1 MVWLYF
7 SKNSSIILIIIATVA
22 IALSIFS
29 FQYSSLISKDIVNI
43 ASEELR
49 SQARIQ
55 VHDFAQILANRLE
68 SITPLLQTLADS
80 PAIQNNEFR
89 RAQTIIDYR
98 KNYTDDLTDFYMWL
112 DKDGKIIWISN
123 INSTTYQRYKGFD
136 LSYRPYF
143 TVPKNINTAYYS
155 SIIESN
161 DKIPRL
167 YISYPILSKQ
177 GDEYKDTTNKT
188 KTGTFK
194 GVVVTAIRLDTLGNL
209 LKNQL
214 FPEFESSMVLMD
226 KNGIIL
232 YSSSNQS
239 SYTGKNIFGEEFQ
252 SMLSTLLSAKS
263 RNSLNELFKTSLQR
277 NTDGSTDIFAQNRMN
292 TIAYEPVIV
301 KGNHF
306 MTSFIS
312 IPHNF
317 ASNVGSAI
325 DQQKNFSIFIVI
337 IIASLAIGISF
348 LVLTWNRRLET
359 IVNTRTAELKKAN
372 KKLVSA
378 YEQLK
383 VHDKMQRDFINVA
396 AHELRTPIQP
406 ILGLTDALR
415 SKIKETEKQEIL
427 DVVIRNAKRLHRLTE
442 DILDVTR
449 IESHTLELQKKRF
462 NLKDIL
468 SNLIQDYRS
477 SQIERKNNNNEQDL
491 KIVYE
496 CKDDTIFVHAD
507 MERITQVISNLINNS
522 LKFTK
527 SGKISLTS
535 EKKDGHAIVSVK
547 DTGTGIEP
555 EIMPKLFSKFASK
568 SYQGTGLGLF
578 ICKSIIEAHGGK
590 IWAENNSDGKGARFA
605 FSLPIN

>member
-1 MVWLYF
+1 
-7 SKNSSIILIIIATVA
+7 
-22 IALSIFS
+22 
-29 FQYSSLISKDIVNI
+29 
-43 ASEELR
+43 LR
-49 SQARIQ
+49 SQARIE

-68 SITPLLQTLADS
+68 SIIPLLQTLADS

-123 INSTTYQRYKGFD
+123 INSTAYQRYKGFD

-239 SYTGKNIFGEEFQ
+239 YTGKNIFGEEFQ
-252 SMLSTLLSAKS
+252 SMLSTLLSPKS

-312 IPHNF
+312 VPHNF

-337 IIASLAIGISF
+337 IIASVAIGISF

-477 SQIERKNNNNEQDL
+477 SQIERKNNNERDL

-527 SGKISLTS
+527 SGKISVTS

-578 ICKSIIEAHGGK
+578 ICKSIIEAHGGR
-590 IWAENNSDGKGARFA
+590 IWAENNSDGKGATFT
-605 FSLPIN
+605 FGLPIN

>member
-49 SQARIQ
+49 SQARIE
-55 VHDFAQILANRLE
+55 VHDFAQILTNRLE
-68 SITPLLQTLADS
+68 SIIPLLQTLADS

-123 INSTTYQRYKGFD
+123 INSTAYQRYKGFD

-252 SMLSTLLSAKS
+252 SMLSTLPSPKLH
-263 RNSLNELFKTSLQR
+263 NSLNELFKNSLQR

-312 IPHNF
+312 VPHNF

-337 IIASLAIGISF
+337 MKIG
-348 LVLTWNRRLET
+348 
-359 IVNTRTAELKKAN
+359 
-372 KKLVSA
+372 
-378 YEQLK
+378 
-383 VHDKMQRDFINVA
+383 
-396 AHELRTPIQP
+396 
-406 ILGLTDALR
+406 
-415 SKIKETEKQEIL
+415 KIKL
-427 DVVIRNAKRLHRLTE
+427 
-442 DILDVTR
+442 
-449 IESHTLELQKKRF
+449 
-462 NLKDIL
+462 
-468 SNLIQDYRS
+468 LI
-477 SQIERKNNNNEQDL
+477 
-491 KIVYE
+491 
-496 CKDDTIFVHAD
+496 
-507 MERITQVISNLINNS
+507 
-522 LKFTK
+522 
-527 SGKISLTS
+527 
-535 EKKDGHAIVSVK
+535 
-547 DTGTGIEP
+547 
-555 EIMPKLFSKFASK
+555 
-568 SYQGTGLGLF
+568 
-578 ICKSIIEAHGGK
+578 
-590 IWAENNSDGKGARFA
+590 
-605 FSLPIN
+605 

>member
-1 MVWLYF
+1 
-7 SKNSSIILIIIATVA
+7 
-22 IALSIFS
+22 
-29 FQYSSLISKDIVNI
+29 
-43 ASEELR
+43 LR
-49 SQARIQ
+49 SQARIE

-68 SITPLLQTLADS
+68 SIIPLLQTLADS

-123 INSTTYQRYKGFD
+123 INSTAYQRYKGFD

-177 GDEYKDTTNKT
+177 GDEYKDTINKT

-239 SYTGKNIFGEEFQ
+239 YTGKNIFGEEFQ
-252 SMLSTLLSAKS
+252 SMLSTLLSPKS

-312 IPHNF
+312 VPHNF

-348 LVLTWNRRLET
+348 LVLTWNRRLES

-477 SQIERKNNNNEQDL
+477 SQIERKNNNERDL

-527 SGKISLTS
+527 SGKISVTS

-578 ICKSIIEAHGGK
+578 ICKSIIEAHGGR
-590 IWAENNSDGKGARFA
+590 IWAENNSDGKGATFT
-605 FSLPIN
+605 FGLPIN

>member
-1 MVWLYF
+1 LVWLYF
-7 SKNSSIILIIIATVA
+7 SKNSSIILIIIATAA

-49 SQARIQ
+49 SQARIE

-68 SITPLLQTLADS
+68 SIVPLLQTLADS

-123 INSTTYQRYKGFD
+123 INSTAYQRYKGFD

-226 KNGIIL
+226 KNGTIL
-232 YSSSNQS
+232 YSSSNQ

-252 SMLSTLLSAKS
+252 SMLSTLLSPKS
-263 RNSLNELFKTSLQR
+263 RNSLNELFKTSLQH

-312 IPHNF
+312 VPHNF

-337 IIASLAIGISF
+337 MKIG
-348 LVLTWNRRLET
+348 
-359 IVNTRTAELKKAN
+359 
-372 KKLVSA
+372 
-378 YEQLK
+378 
-383 VHDKMQRDFINVA
+383 
-396 AHELRTPIQP
+396 
-406 ILGLTDALR
+406 
-415 SKIKETEKQEIL
+415 KIKL
-427 DVVIRNAKRLHRLTE
+427 
-442 DILDVTR
+442 
-449 IESHTLELQKKRF
+449 
-462 NLKDIL
+462 
-468 SNLIQDYRS
+468 LI
-477 SQIERKNNNNEQDL
+477 
-491 KIVYE
+491 
-496 CKDDTIFVHAD
+496 
-507 MERITQVISNLINNS
+507 
-522 LKFTK
+522 
-527 SGKISLTS
+527 
-535 EKKDGHAIVSVK
+535 
-547 DTGTGIEP
+547 
-555 EIMPKLFSKFASK
+555 
-568 SYQGTGLGLF
+568 
-578 ICKSIIEAHGGK
+578 
-590 IWAENNSDGKGARFA
+590 
-605 FSLPIN
+605 

>member
-7 SKNSSIILIIIATVA
+7 SKNSSIILIIIAIVA
-22 IALSIFS
+22 IVLSIFS

-49 SQARIQ
+49 SQARLQ

-68 SITPLLQTLADS
+68 SITILLQTLADS

-89 RAQTIIDYR
+89 RAQIIIDYR
-98 KNYTDDLTDFYMWL
+98 KNYTDHLTDFYMWL
-112 DKDGKIIWISN
+112 DKDGKIVWISN
-123 INSTTYQRYKGFD
+123 INSTAYQRYKGFD

-161 DKIPRL
+161 DRVPRL
-167 YISYPILSKQ
+167 YILYPILSKQ
-177 GDEYKDTTNKT
+177 GGEYKDTTNET
-188 KTGTFK
+188 KIGTFK
-194 GVVVTAIRLDTLGNL
+194 GVVVSAIRLDTLGNL

-214 FPEFESSMVLMD
+214 FPEFESNMVLMD
-226 KNGIIL
+226 RNGMIL

-239 SYTGKNIFGEEFQ
+239 YIGKNVFGEEFQ
-252 SMLSTLLSAKS
+252 STLSTLLSLKS
-263 RNSLNELFKTSLQR
+263 RNSLNELFKTSLQQR
-277 NTDGSTDIFAQNRMN
+277 NTDGSIDVFAQNRMN

-312 IPHNF
+312 APHNF
-317 ASNVGSAI
+317 ASNVSDAI

-337 IIASLAIGISF
+337 IIASVAIGISF

-372 KKLVSA
+372 KKLVLA

-406 ILGLTDALR
+406 ILGLTDVLR
-415 SKIKETEKQEIL
+415 SKIKDNEKQEI
-427 DVVIRNAKRLHRLTE
+427 
-442 DILDVTR
+442 
-449 IESHTLELQKKRF
+449 
-462 NLKDIL
+462 
-468 SNLIQDYRS
+468 
-477 SQIERKNNNNEQDL
+477 
-491 KIVYE
+491 
-496 CKDDTIFVHAD
+496 
-507 MERITQVISNLINNS
+507 
-522 LKFTK
+522 
-527 SGKISLTS
+527 
-535 EKKDGHAIVSVK
+535 
-547 DTGTGIEP
+547 
-555 EIMPKLFSKFASK
+555 
-568 SYQGTGLGLF
+568 
-578 ICKSIIEAHGGK
+578 
-590 IWAENNSDGKGARFA
+590 
-605 FSLPIN
+605 

>member
-1 MVWLYF
+1 MRYF
-7 SKNSSIILIIIATVA
+7 SKNSSIILIIIAIVA
-22 IALSIFS
+22 IVLSIFS
-29 FQYSSLISKDIVNI
+29 FQYSSLISNNIVNI
-43 ASEELR
+43 ASDELR

-68 SITPLLQTLADS
+68 SITILLQTLADS

-89 RAQTIIDYR
+89 RAQIIIDYR
-98 KNYTDDLTDFYMWL
+98 KNYTDHLTDFYMWL
-112 DKDGKIIWISN
+112 DKDGKIVWISN
-123 INSTTYQRYKGFD
+123 INSTAYQRYKGFD

-155 SIIESN
+155 SIIDSN
-161 DKIPRL
+161 DRVPRL
-167 YISYPILSKQ
+167 YISYPILGKQ
-177 GDEYKDTTNKT
+177 GGEYKDTTNET
-188 KTGTFK
+188 KIGTFK
-194 GVVVTAIRLDTLGNL
+194 GVVVSAIRLNTLGNL

-214 FPEFESSMVLMD
+214 FPEFESNMILMD
-226 KNGIIL
+226 KNGMIL

-239 SYTGKNIFGEEFQ
+239 YIGKNVFGEEFQ
-252 SMLSTLLSAKS
+252 STLSTLLSLKS
-263 RNSLNELFKTSLQR
+263 RNSLNELFKTSLQQR
-277 NTDGSTDIFAQNRMN
+277 NTDGSIDIFAQNRMN

-312 IPHNF
+312 SPHNF
-317 ASNVGSAI
+317 ASNVSDAI

-337 IIASLAIGISF
+337 IIASVAIGISF

-359 IVNTRTAELKKAN
+359 IVTTRTAELKKAN
-372 KKLVSA
+372 KKLVSV

-406 ILGLTDALR
+406 ILGLTDVLR
-415 SKIKETEKQEIL
+415 SKIKDNEKQEIL
-427 DVVIRNAKRLHRLTE
+427 DVVIRNAKRLQRLTE

-449 IESHTLELQKKRF
+449 IESHTLELQKERF

-468 SNLIQDYRS
+468 FNLIQDYRS
-477 SQIERKNNNNEQDL
+477 QIERNNNNNEQDL
-491 KIVYE
+491 KILYE
-496 CKDDTIFVHAD
+496 SKDDTIFVYAD
-507 MERITQVISNLINNS
+507 KARITEVISNLINNS

-535 EKKDGHAIVSVK
+535 EKKDGHAIVSIK
-547 DTGTGIEP
+547 DTGTGINP
-555 EIMPKLFSKFASK
+555 EILPRLFSKFATK
-568 SYQGTGLGLF
+568 SFSGTGLGLF
-578 ICKSIIEAHGGK
+578 ISKSIIEAHGGR
-590 IWAENNSDGKGARFA
+590 IWAQNNSDGKGATFA